1 MAVLQSNLTDRGILH
16 RRDRALGAQPDNP
29 WLTPPPTPHEKP
41 PARPVQVTADAPAP
55 QPGVLPPPP
64 EQRLPLRELSRQ
76 ELLVPMWLTAAHGGA
91 GCSTLAELSVGWR
104 DAGRAWPL
112 SPQPDRP
119 ARVLL
124 CARTSYTGLRAAQA
138 ALTDWASGRVPVTL
152 EGLVLAAAAPGRPPK
167 QLRPLLEL
175 VKGAAGR
182 VWELGWQSQWLTGP
196 PVMTADRGLRELIAD
211 LDIQRKE
218 A

>member
-1 MAVLQSNLTDRGILH
+1 MAVLQANLTDRRILH
-16 RRDRALGAQPDNP
+16 RRDHALGAQPDNP
-29 WLTPPPTPHEKP
+29 WLTPPASPSEP
-41 PARPVQVTADAPAP
+41 PARPVEVSVDAPAP

-76 ELLVPMWLTAAHGGA
+76 ELLVPLWLTAAHGGA
-91 GCSTLAELSVGWR
+91 GCSTLVELSVGWKE
-104 DAGRAWPL
+104 AGRAWPL

-138 ALTDWASGRVPVTL
+138 ALTDWASGRVPVKL
-152 EGLVLAAAAPGRPPK
+152 EGLMLAAAAPGRLPR

-182 VWELGWQSQWLTGP
+182 VWEVGWQSQWLIAP
-196 PVMTADRGLRELIAD
+196 PVMTADRGLRELFD
-211 LDIQRKE
+211 ELNIQRRE